1 MDHGV
6 LTQYN
11 NYYPDGV
18 LMQYPPVGGMAA
30 QVRPGQ
36 HTPRVVEG
44 SWHITPPVRQ
54 LEDVVVVVVV
64 DVVAVVVVV
73 VVVAA
78 VVVVEV
84 QVELATVEHT

>member
-1 MDHGV
+1 
-6 LTQYN
+6 
-11 NYYPDGV
+11 
-18 LMQYPPVGGMAA
+18 MQYPPVGGMAA

-44 SWHITPPVRQ
+44 SWHINPPVRQ

-64 DVVAVVVVV
+64 
-73 VVVAA
+73 

>member
-64 DVVAVVVVV
+64 
-73 VVVAA
+73 

-84 QVELATVEHT
+84 QVELATALWSKRRWRTQS

>member
-64 DVVAVVVVV
+64 
-73 VVVAA
+73 VVAA
-78 VVVVEV
+78 VVVEV
-84 QVELATVEHT
+84 QVELATVEQT

>member
-1 MDHGV
+1 M
-6 LTQYN
+6 QYN

-36 HTPRVVEG
+36 HRPRVVEG
-44 SWHITPPVRQ
+44 SWHMTPPVRQ

-64 DVVAVVVVV
+64 VVVV
-73 VVVAA
+73 A

>member
-1 MDHGV
+1 
-6 LTQYN
+6 
-11 NYYPDGV
+11 
-18 LMQYPPVGGMAA
+18 MAA

-64 DVVAVVVVV
+64 
-73 VVVAA
+73 VVAA
-78 VVVVEV
+78 VVVEV
-84 QVELATVEHT
+84 QVELATVEQT